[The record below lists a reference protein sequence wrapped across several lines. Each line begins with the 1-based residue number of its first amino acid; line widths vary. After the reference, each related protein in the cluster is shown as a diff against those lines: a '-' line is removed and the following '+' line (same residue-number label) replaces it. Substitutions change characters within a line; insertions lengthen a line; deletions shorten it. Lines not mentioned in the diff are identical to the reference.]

1 MSDLA
6 PPSVFGSGPAGG
18 GPASG
23 GSCGG
28 SFPAGP
34 GGAEAVG
41 VGAGADDVGVEGEA
55 VNDGR
60 CEPGVG
66 EGLAPFNWDWH
77 MFVWAQMRCELLI
90 LACGVSAGFRGGSA
104 VC

>member
-1 MSDLA
+1 MRGA
-6 PPSVFGSGPAGG
+6 GPR
-18 GPASG
+18 PASG
-23 GSCGG
+23 GSGG
-28 SFPAGP
+28 GCLPVGP
-34 GGAEAVG
+34 GGAQAVG
-41 VGAGADDVGVEGEA
+41 VGAGVDDVGVEGEA

-60 CEPGVG
+60 GEPGVG

-104 VC
+104 VS